1 MWENLACVLVSQT
14 VPGDS
19 DETAARVNISAHRTY
34 PNAIPVHRER
44 LQTKKNVFTNQHR
57 APQPWAGDRAKTLL
71 R

>member
-19 DETAARVNISAHRTY
+19 DENAARVNISAHRIY

-44 LQTKKNVFTNQHR
+44 LQTKRNVFTNQR
-57 APQPWAGDRAKTLL
+57 KAPQPWTGDQAKPLL
-71 R
+71 Q